1 MGRTAAVLG
10 CFLTIVLLLPGCRIA
25 APAQPAAFIP
35 PTALVQPTAERTPT
49 SPAPTLTRAASP
61 SPEPTP
67 APAGL
72 WVDPNLPPAAL
83 AALKIP
89 PGFLRTDDP
98 RGSLRLAPGGQHP
111 VSQWVYALVAP
122 FPTVA
127 DGVSSSDLLRC
138 WQGQPTGP
146 FAGKP
151 LWMDSG
157 TRAVLTAVWGEPDSD
172 SVQLVS
178 SARLIESLWA
188 AKSGWGIVP
197 FEDLDPRLKVLEVN
211 GISPV
216 RRDFNL
222 SQYALTIPLSI
233 EGDSAASL
241 LQGTADGQPLLPSS
255 NRLADRLSVV
265 ALTGTTAIIRGVA
278 ATIRNRG
285 VLYPAKDILPWLR
298 AADIVHVS
306 SEAIFAQNCPL
317 YMPTPGPGQTLHLPC
332 SEESNLAVL
341 ENIGTS
347 VVELT
352 GDHFIDYPAQDF
364 LHTLDLFRQRGWQ
377 YYGGGENLSDAQRPA
392 LFENHGN
399 RIAFIG
405 CNAKGRGYAH
415 ASATTPGAAFCD
427 LPLLEGTIA
436 NLRQQGY
443 VVIFTFQHLEWD
455 THEIDPA
462 ARPDFERM
470 AAAGAAVVSGS
481 QGHLPQA
488 MEFDPTGAFL
498 HYGLGNLF
506 LDQITKG
513 PDFSQ
518 SFIDRHIIYNGH
530 YISTELLTMQFV
542 DLARPRP
549 MTAEERAEL
558 LKIIFQASGW

>member
-1 MGRTAAVLG
+1 M
-10 CFLTIVLLLPGCRIA
+10 
-25 APAQPAAFIP
+25 
-35 PTALVQPTAERTPT
+35 
-49 SPAPTLTRAASP
+49 
-61 SPEPTP
+61 
-67 APAGL
+67 
-72 WVDPNLPPAAL
+72 DPNLPPAAL
-83 AALKIP
+83 ASLKIP
-89 PGFLRTDDP
+89 AGFVRADAP
-98 RGSLRLAPGGQHP
+98 QNNLRLEPGGQHP

-122 FPTVA
+122 FPTAA
-127 DGVSSSDLLRC
+127 DGVSSADLLQC
-138 WQGQPTGP
+138 WQGQPSGP
-146 FAGKP
+146 FAGRP
-151 LWMDSG
+151 LWMDAS
-157 TRAVLTAVWGEPDSD
+157 TRAVLTAVWGEPDPT
-172 SVQLVS
+172 SVKTIAAAGLVE
-178 SARLIESLWA
+178 ALWA
-188 AKSGWGIVP
+188 DRPGWGVVP
-197 FEDLDPRLKVLEVN
+197 FEDLDPRLKVLEVS
-211 GISPV
+211 GISPI
-216 RRDFNL
+216 RKDFNL
-222 SQYALTIPLSI
+222 SQYALTVPFSLESDSPRADSLRAALLNAPGG
-233 EGDSAASL
+233 GD
-241 LQGTADGQPLLPSS
+241 PLLPAS

-306 SEAIFAQNCPL
+306 TEAIFAKNCPL

-341 ENIGTS
+341 EDIGVR

-352 GDHFIDYPAQDF
+352 GDHFIDYSAQDF

-377 YYGGGENLSDAQRPA
+377 YYGGGENLSDGQRPA
-392 LFENHGN
+392 LFEDHGN

-415 ASATTPGAAFCD
+415 ASAAAPGAAFCD

-455 THEIDPA
+455 THAIDPA

-488 MEFDPTGAFL
+488 MEFGSSGSFI

-518 SFIDRHIIYNGH
+518 SFIDRHIIYNGR

-549 MTAEERAEL
+549 MTVQERADL
-558 LKIIFQASGW
+558 LKIIFAESGW